1 MSAIPIISKQ
11 DFIDKFIFPKNSSGT
26 LLTGSTAQELTELQ
40 NSLARNFILTLDID
54 LSDIPICSIGAQLPD
69 RGFTGS
75 FDGNGHTITICK
87 IDTTCFYG
95 LFAKAIGTE
104 NNINNSLTS
113 IDKNS
118 NFIRNLNII
127 YKSDIPFKQ
136 YVPKNP
142 AKIYTQEEEEQYKA
156 IPDENLFIITNTS
169 NNFNSFGFL
178 IGACE
183 NYTIENCTVCILDK
197 YSIKLTGA
205 VQSAD
210 IKGYENIGGLIGKAT
225 TCYINKCTINI
236 GHFFSLINYSAIR
249 EIYASLCIGNL
260 TNSSLI
266 DTYMTVGRYTAIDLF
281 VPSGFSNTFGSMIGL
296 FKSGIGVPNRV
307 EIIGGIKTVTN
318 RLTNTVINNIISIDH
333 TTYIYCNR
341 TFGSIGG
348 LFGII
353 KAGIIQGEIGE
364 AAQVTNCLGF
374 ISNNTL
380 YNIEEGNIGG
390 IFGSLQSDA
399 NPAQNKSPE
408 IYECAIMYGKNNIF
422 NANNIGGIIGA
433 NINRLAFSIRDLAV
447 YFENYFFNGKRINDP
462 ILGYNI
468 GSLNLTDT
476 TSEIPFSDRLY
487 AYSESGHISGSKL
500 TSINSTTKAEVYHT
514 IKLAYDNDPNKNRW
528 VDYLFEFDKS
538 YNNTQLSE
546 AFTKMCVNFIDSR
559 PKTIAQHA
567 IMYIMRNKD
576 IYQFTSNISTLRL
589 VISNF
594 SNKHSFND
602 VNNITVIIPKD
613 HIYDL
618 DYNKD
623 YFFLEKSITVRAKH
637 PIFNH
642 IYIHNIISLGSNIY
656 SSDFN
661 VFRSFVNTS
670 NVGSFLLKSVDNIIG
685 QIYFTDTEYA
695 KPDCCI
701 KPLFKEYTNKCNIY
715 TSTEFI
721 RLPLVQPPP
730 PPSMQYYAP
739 FYPPNSTN
747 NRGVYVAN
755 TPLSPFQSQISG
767 GNNNYNKYFPQNTQQ
782 PLCHVSFYPN

>member
-1 MSAIPIISKQ
+1 MSSIQISNKQ
-11 DFIDKFIFPKNSSGT
+11 DFIDKFIFPKSSSGGTIT
-26 LLTGSTAQELTELQ
+26 LEELQ
-40 NSLARNFILTLDID
+40 NSLGKSYELTSDID
-54 LSDIPICSIGAQLPD
+54 LSDTPICSIGAQIPN

-75 FDGNGHTITICK
+75 FDGKGYTITICK
-87 IDTTCFYG
+87 IDRTCFYG
-95 LFAKAIGTE
+95 LFAKAIGNT
-104 NNINNSLTS
+104 NNIDNNLTS
-113 IDKNS
+113 IDKNK

-127 YKSDIPFKQ
+127 YKTDIPFKQ
-136 YVPKNP
+136 YIPKNP
-142 AKIYTQEEEEQYKA
+142 AKIYTQEEEEVYKA
-156 IPDENLFIITNTS
+156 IPDENLLILE
-169 NNFNSFGFL
+169 NNSDDFNSFGFF

-197 YSIKLTGA
+197 YSIKLTGQ
-205 VQSAD
+205 VQEAD
-210 IKGYENIGGLIGKAT
+210 IKGYENIGGLIGKAQN
-225 TCYINKCTINI
+225 CYINKCNINI
-236 GHFFSLINYSAIR
+236 GHYFSLFNFSAIR

-296 FKSGIGVPNRV
+296 FKSGIGVSN
-307 EIIGGIKTVTN
+307 EIGIVNGQSVVTS
-318 RLTNTVINNIISIDH
+318 RLTNTIINNIISIDH

-364 AAQVTNCLGF
+364 AAQITNCLGF

-380 YNIEEGNIGG
+380 YNITEGNIGG
-390 IFGSLQSDA
+390 IFGSLQSDT
-399 NPAQNKSPE
+399 NPAQGKSPQ
-408 IYECAIMYGKNNIF
+408 IYECAIMYGKNTLF

-447 YFENYFFNGKRINDP
+447 YFENYYFNGERLNDP
-462 ILGYNI
+462 VLGFNI
-468 GSLNLTDT
+468 GSLNLTNNSST
-476 TSEIPFSDRLY
+476 AEIPFSDRLY
-487 AYSESGHISGSKL
+487 AYSESGHIPGSKL
-500 TSINSTTKAEVYHT
+500 TSINSTTKAEVYNT
-514 IKLAYDNDPNKNRW
+514 IKLAYDNDENKNKW

-538 YNNTQLSE
+538 FNNKQMSD
-546 AFTKMCVNFIDSR
+546 AFTKMCIHFKDSR
-559 PKTIAQHA
+559 PKLIAQHA

-576 IYQFTSNISTLRL
+576 IHEFTTNLSTLRL
-589 VISNF
+589 VISSF
-594 SNKHSFND
+594 SNKYGVED
-602 VNNITVIIPKD
+602 INNITVIIPKD

-618 DYNKD
+618 QYNKD
-623 YFFLEKSITVRAKH
+623 YYFLEKSITVSAKH

-642 IYIHNIISLGSNIY
+642 IYIHNIVSIGNRIY

-661 VFRSFVNTS
+661 VFRTFANTS
-670 NVGSFLLKSVDNIIG
+670 NIGAFLLKSVDNVIG

-695 KPDCCI
+695 KPDCCP
-701 KPLFKEYTNKCNIY
+701 KPMFKEYTDKCNIY

-739 FYPPNSTN
+739 FYPPNS
-747 NRGVYVAN
+747 RGGAYVAN
-755 TPLSPFQSQISG
+755 TPLAPYQSQIGNSNN
-767 GNNNYNKYFPQNTQQ
+767 GNNYTKYFPQNSQQ
-782 PLCHVSFYPN
+782 PLCQGSFYPN